1 MYSPYLTHVIVGLHL
16 GYPLKTLSWF
26 TIYREVIAL
35 KQVMRGEV
43 AWVNELK
50 AVFNLPTYNYEIS

>member
-50 AVFNLPTYNYEIS
+50 AVFNRPTYNDEIS